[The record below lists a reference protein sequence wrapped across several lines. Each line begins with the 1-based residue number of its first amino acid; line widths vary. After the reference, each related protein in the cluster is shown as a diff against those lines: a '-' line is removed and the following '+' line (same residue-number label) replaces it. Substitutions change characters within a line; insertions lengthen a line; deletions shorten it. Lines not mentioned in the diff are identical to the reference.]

1 MAQSKFTLYKY
12 VKLGDCSWRYKKA
25 AFYSNGKIKPNVV
38 VTGKNAQ
45 GKPIEE
51 MHAEGSYKMN
61 HNGTW
66 LDASADALE
75 AQRQR
80 NARLDHEEF
89 QRLRGT
95 APAPS
100 PTMQPT
106 FDRLTLSAA
115 AEKYF
120 SNCEKRGLDSKT
132 VRKYRAAVEPF
143 IQHCGVTYVDECREN
158 KQPLLDYMGWL
169 RKQPVPKRKNGNPE
183 RTLANKVEDVRI
195 FLKEFGVTK
204 LLKKNEE
211 PRYHEKKVVAH
222 TDDELG
228 VLYGHANAE
237 DIFLLDF
244 FIGTMARDH
253 EGYRCRYRD
262 LTATTLILYGKHH
275 KTRTVEISQRL
286 ADTINDRRKRKKAD
300 YDDLLFANR
309 NGKPDQHL
317 LRRLQRIPKRAGV
330 KFHTELNKLRKT
342 GASRRYLAGV
352 PLPTLMLELGHES
365 LATTQKYLADVR
377 KPGEAKKAV
386 ADADFV
392 PTPKTVKKT
401 GTDDD

>member
-1 MAQSKFTLYKY
+1 VAQSKFTLYKY
-12 VKLGDCSWRYKKA
+12 IKLDDGSWRYKRA
-25 AFYSNGKIKPNVV
+25 TFYSNGKIKPNLVIG
-38 VTGKNAQ
+38 GKNPQ
-45 GKPIEE
+45 GKPREE
-51 MHAEGSYKMN
+51 LHAEGRYYMN
-61 HNGTW
+61 HNGSW
-66 LDASADALE
+66 LDAGADALE
-75 AQRQR
+75 AQRR
-80 NARLDHEEF
+80 RSALLDQEERK
-89 QRLRGT
+89 RLRGT
-95 APAPS
+95 DSAPTQALVA
-100 PTMQPT
+100 TGG
-106 FDRLTLSAA
+106 RITLADA

-120 SNCEKRGLDSKT
+120 SNCEKRGLDFKT

-143 IQHCGVTYVDECREN
+143 IQRCGVTYVDECREN

-169 RKQPVPKRKNGNPE
+169 RKQPVPKRKHGNPE

-211 PRYHEKKVVAH
+211 PKYQEKKVVAH

-228 VLYGHANAE
+228 VLYSHANAE

-244 FIGTMARDH
+244 FIGTMAHDH
-253 EGYRCRYRD
+253 EGYKCRYRD
-262 LTATTLILYGKHH
+262 LTGTTLTVYGKHH
-275 KTRTVEISQRL
+275 RTRTVEVSQRL
-286 ADTINDRRKRKKAD
+286 ADTINDRRKRKKVD
-300 YDDLLFANR
+300 HDDLLFVNR

-317 LRRLQRIPKRAGV
+317 LRRLQRIAKRAGA
-330 KFHTELNKLRKT
+330 KFHTELHKLRKT

-386 ADADFV
+386 SDADFI
-392 PTPKTVKKT
+392 PKPKIIKKIGTV
-401 GTDDD
+401 GD